1 MASATPRPKEEQPD
15 SSITTPKIHIRISF
29 SPRKSYIFTQ
39 MLIYLKLN
47 RNIIVKKIIVWN
59 VKMRALV
66 QRVLNS
72 SVTVDGKV
80 VGAIGAGM
88 LILLGVQK
96 SDGQAQAEYLAKKIV
111 NLRIFED
118 SAGKMNLSVK
128 DINGELLAVSQ
139 FTLAGDTSR
148 GNRPGF
154 ETAECP
160 ELAKPLYEY
169 FVACLRGH
177 GVPVATGI
185 FQAEMKV
192 ALVNDGPVTFLLEK
206 A

>member
-1 MASATPRPKEEQPD
+1 
-15 SSITTPKIHIRISF
+15 
-29 SPRKSYIFTQ
+29 

-96 SDGQAQAEYLAKKIV
+96 GDGQAQAEYLAKRLSTCEFLKI
-111 NLRIFED
+111 R
-118 SAGKMNLSVK
+118 
-128 DINGELLAVSQ
+128 
-139 FTLAGDTSR
+139 R
-148 GNRPGF
+148 
-154 ETAECP
+154 
-160 ELAKPLYEY
+160 
-169 FVACLRGH
+169 
-177 GVPVATGI
+177 
-185 FQAEMKV
+185 
-192 ALVNDGPVTFLLEK
+192 EK
-206 A
+206 

>member
-1 MASATPRPKEEQPD
+1 
-15 SSITTPKIHIRISF
+15 
-29 SPRKSYIFTQ
+29 

-96 SDGQAQAEYLAKKIV
+96 GDGQAQAGKLAPPIA
-111 NLRIFED
+111 RHAADER
-118 SAGKMNLSVK
+118 A
-128 DINGELLAVSQ
+128 LAVYD
-139 FTLAGDTSR
+139 LV
-148 GNRPGF
+148 
-154 ETAECP
+154 
-160 ELAKPLYEY
+160 
-169 FVACLRGH
+169 VAQRANEFIGK
-177 GVPVATGI
+177 GY
-185 FQAEMKV
+185 
-192 ALVNDGPVTFLLEK
+192 
-206 A
+206 